1 MSRHVLLVGPKSN
14 VWTSPELLP
23 LGLAYLAAM
32 LERAGHTVR
41 IYDAVAE
48 DESLETVLDQA
59 LSAGRPYDLV
69 GVTAVTPLIKE
80 AWAVAALAK
89 QRGAATVLGGPHPTI
104 LPDESLAH
112 PEVDMVVRGEGEE
125 AIVEIAEA
133 LESSKFQVPSSKSFA
148 GILGLSYK
156 NERGQIVHNPARPLR
171 TDLDSLPFPAHHLF
185 QVERYSNLQPLTDGQ
200 QKNPRAFTIMTSRGC
215 PYSCIYCSKAV
226 EGKVWRP
233 RSVASVV
240 AEWRWLTE
248 DMRATEIGVADD
260 VFNIRLDRA
269 KDICQALIAE
279 RLTKVPWITIHG
291 IRADHTDLELFQ
303 LMKRSGCR
311 RVGFGVESGNQR
323 VLDGLKKH
331 QSIDDVRTAFRLARQ
346 AGLQTMGFFMFGLPG
361 ENEAAMD
368 DTIRLALELDP
379 DMANFMITSP
389 FPGTELYDLVLR
401 EGRLFSHDWA
411 DFAIHEDHAR
421 YEIGEVTAELVV
433 RKWHEAY
440 RRFYLRP
447 GRLARK
453 ALQPDTWRR
462 LPTYLTNAR
471 RFFLS
476 PKESANR
483 QIGKSATG

>member
-1 MSRHVLLVGPKSN
+1 MSRHVLLVGPKSS

-48 DESLETVLDQA
+48 DEPLEAVLDQA
-59 LSAGRPYDLV
+59 SSAGRPYDLV

-89 QRGAATVLGGPHPTI
+89 QQGAVTVLGGPHPTI
-104 LPDESLAH
+104 LPDESLAR
-112 PEVDMVVRGEGEE
+112 PEVDLVVRGEGEE

-133 LESSKFQVPSSKSFA
+133 LGRLVVPPAAAGEGQRPLSSI
-148 GILGLSYK
+148 GNLSYK
-156 NERGQIVHNPARPLR
+156 TPDGQIVHNPARPLR
-171 TDLDSLPFPAHHLF
+171 KDLDSLPFPAHHLF

-200 QKNPRAFTIMTSRGC
+200 QKKPRAFTIMTSRGC
-215 PYSCIYCSKAV
+215 PYSCIYCSKAI

-233 RSVASVV
+233 RSTASVV

-269 KDICQALIAE
+269 KDICRALIAGG
-279 RLTKVPWITIHG
+279 LTRVPWVTIHG

-303 LMKRSGCR
+303 LMKWSGCR

-331 QSIDDVRTAFRLARQ
+331 QTIDDVRTAFRLAKQ

-401 EGRLFSHDWA
+401 EGRLFSNDWA

-447 GRLARK
+447 GRLARQ

-476 PKESANR
+476 RA
-483 QIGKSATG
+483 GAAA

>member
-1 MSRHVLLVGPKSN
+1 MSRHVLLVGPKSSA
-14 VWTSPELLP
+14 WTSPELLP

-32 LERAGHTVR
+32 LERAGHSVR

-48 DESLETVLDQA
+48 DEPLEAVLDQA
-59 LSAGRPYDLV
+59 ISAGRPYDLV
-69 GVTAVTPLIKE
+69 GVTAITPLIKE
-80 AWAVAALAK
+80 AWAVADLARP
-89 QRGAATVLGGPHPTI
+89 RGAVTVLGGPHPTI
-104 LPDESLAH
+104 LPDESLAR
-112 PEVDMVVRGEGEE
+112 PEVDLVVRGEGEE

-133 LESSKFQVPSSKSFA
+133 LESSKSFA
-148 GILGLSYK
+148 GILSLSYK
-156 NERGQIVHNPARPLR
+156 NEGGQIVHNPLRPMR
-171 TDLDSLPFPAHHLF
+171 TDLDGLPFPAHHLF
-185 QVERYSNLQPLTDGQ
+185 HVERYSNLQPLTDGQ

-215 PYSCIYCSKAV
+215 PYACIYCSKAI

-269 KDICQALIAE
+269 KDICRALIAE
-279 RLTKVPWITIHG
+279 GLTKVPWITIHG

-311 RVGFGVESGNQR
+311 LVGFGVESGNQR

-331 QSIDDVRTAFRLARQ
+331 QTIADVRTAFRLARQ
-346 AGLQTMGFFMFGLPG
+346 ADLQTMGFFMFGLPG

-389 FPGTELYDLVLR
+389 FPGTELYDLVRR
-401 EGRLFSHDWA
+401 EGRLFSDDWA

-447 GRLARK
+447 SRLARK

-462 LPTYLTNAR
+462 LPTYLANAR
-471 RFFLS
+471 RFFLG
-476 PKESANR
+476 PRESANQ
-483 QIGKSATG
+483 QISKSATCLLVIC

>member
-1 MSRHVLLVGPKSN
+1 MSRHVLLVGPKSS

-32 LERAGHTVR
+32 LERAGHSVR

-48 DESLETVLDQA
+48 DEPLEAVLDQA
-59 LSAGRPYDLV
+59 ISAGRPYDLV

-89 QRGAATVLGGPHPTI
+89 QRGAVTVLGGPHPTI
-104 LPDESLAH
+104 LPDESLAR
-112 PEVDMVVRGEGEE
+112 PEVDLVVRGEGEE

-133 LESSKFQVPSSKSFA
+133 LESSKFHVPSFALTGSSPKGSTSFA
-148 GILGLSYK
+148 GILSLSYK
-156 NERGQIVHNPARPLR
+156 DERGQIVHNPLRPLR

-185 QVERYSNLQPLTDGQ
+185 NVERYSNLQPLTDGQ
-200 QKNPRAFTIMTSRGC
+200 HKNPRAFTIMTSRGC
-215 PYSCIYCSKAV
+215 PYSCIYCSKAI

-240 AEWRWLTE
+240 AEWRWLSE

-269 KDICQALIAE
+269 KDICRALIAE
-279 RLTKVPWITIHG
+279 GLTRVPWITIHG

-331 QSIDDVRTAFRLARQ
+331 QSIADVRTAFRLARQ

-389 FPGTELYDLVLR
+389 FPGTELYDLVRR

-447 GRLARK
+447 GRLARQ

-462 LPTYLTNAR
+462 LPTYLNNAR

-476 PKESANR
+476 PTS
-483 QIGKSATG
+483 Q